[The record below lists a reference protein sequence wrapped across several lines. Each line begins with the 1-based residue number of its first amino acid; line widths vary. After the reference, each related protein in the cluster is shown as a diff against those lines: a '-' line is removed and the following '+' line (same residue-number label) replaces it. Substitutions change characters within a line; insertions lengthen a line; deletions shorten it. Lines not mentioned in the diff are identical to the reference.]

1 MIKRVNKLVL
11 GISLLFSQN
20 KKILVISITAGC
32 GMGKEAEIKKS
43 FEKTLS
49 MYPIKN
55 LEDLYDKEGYRDDQF
70 DKNDKGTWIVNS
82 QMATQNK
89 GEALKVKGMVLYMNR
104 NTKTTKG
111 YYYVNAI
118 KNDKDGRPQENEKRY
133 PVKMVDNKII
143 PTKEI
148 KDKNIKKE
156 IENFKFFVQYGN
168 FKDLSKYKDGDISYN
183 PEVPSYSAK
192 YQLTNDDYNVKQL
205 RKRYDI
211 PTNKAPKLLLKGTGN
226 LKGSSVGYKDIEFTF
241 VEKKGENIYFISFL
255 ILVISITAGC
265 SMGKEAE
272 IKKSFEKTLSMYP
285 IKNLEDLYD
294 KEGYRDDQFDKNDKG
309 TWIVNSQMATQ
320 NKGEA
325 LKIKGMVLYMN
336 RNTKT
341 TKGYYYVNAIKKDGD
356 GRPQDNKI
364 EYPVKM
370 VDNKII
376 PTKGIKDENI
386 KKEIENFKF
395 FAQYGSFKD
404 LSKYK
409 DGDISYNPEV
419 PSYSAKYQLT
429 NDDYNVKQLRKRYKI
444 PTNKAPKLLLK
455 GSGDLK
461 GSSVGYKDIEF
472 TFVEKKGENTFF
484 TDSLHLEPSE
494 DK

>member
-11 GISLLFSQN
+11 GISLLF
-20 KKILVISITAGC
+20 LVISITAGC

-82 QMATQNK
+82 QMA
-89 GEALKVKGMVLYMNR
+89 
-104 NTKTTKG
+104 
-111 YYYVNAI
+111 I
-118 KNDKDGRPQENEKRY
+118 
-133 PVKMVDNKII
+133 
-143 PTKEI
+143 
-148 KDKNIKKE
+148 
-156 IENFKFFVQYGN
+156 
-168 FKDLSKYKDGDISYN
+168 
-183 PEVPSYSAK
+183 
-192 YQLTNDDYNVKQL
+192 
-205 RKRYDI
+205 
-211 PTNKAPKLLLKGTGN
+211 
-226 LKGSSVGYKDIEFTF
+226 
-241 VEKKGENIYFISFL
+241 
-255 ILVISITAGC
+255 
-265 SMGKEAE
+265 
-272 IKKSFEKTLSMYP
+272 
-285 IKNLEDLYD
+285 
-294 KEGYRDDQFDKNDKG
+294 
-309 TWIVNSQMATQ
+309 Q

-325 LKIKGMVLYMN
+325 LKIKGMLLKID
-336 RNTKT
+336 RNTRSAKGFYYTNEIKT
-341 TKGYYYVNAIKKDGD
+341 EKYEVA
-356 GRPQDNKI
+356 QDNQKK
-364 EYPVKM
+364 YPVKM
-370 VDNKII
+370 INNKFIS
-376 PTKGIKDENI
+376 TEEVKEENI